1 MSDFCEVADE
11 LSFPE
16 GPVSLPDGSI
26 LVTEIAAG
34 QLTKINTSGDKVLVA
49 QLNGGPNGAAIGP
62 DGRVYVCNN
71 GGMKFFEKDGC
82 FLPRLS
88 TYESAN
94 GWIEA
99 IDLKTGLSDTI
110 YTECDG
116 NPLIGPNDLVFD
128 STGSFW
134 FTDHGHTRRRDKDRG
149 SVYYA
154 SIDGLNI
161 NEVISPLDGPNG
173 IGLSPDEKQLYVA
186 ETPTGRI
193 WAFNIET
200 PGKISRT
207 KGPVP
212 WEKGRLVASPSGY
225 HLFDSLAVDSDGN
238 ICVGSIPGAIDIF
251 SEAGDH
257 ISSITLPDTFPTNI
271 CFGGKDLKTAYVTLS
286 SSGRLIALDWPR
298 PGLPLHF

>member
-1 MSDFCEVADE
+1 MSSFRQIAHG

-16 GPVSLPDGSI
+16 GPVSLPDGSL
-26 LVTEIAAG
+26 LVVEIAAG
-34 QLTKINTSGDKVLVA
+34 RLTKIDLDGKKTVVTHLK
-49 QLNGGPNGAAIGP
+49 GGPNGAALGP
-62 DGRVYVCNN
+62 DGRVYICNN

-88 TYESAN
+88 TSETAH

-99 IDLKTGLSDTI
+99 VDLKTGQAKTI

-128 STGSFW
+128 SAGGFW

-154 SIDGLNI
+154 SSDGSKI
-161 NEVISPLDGPNG
+161 TEVISPLDGPNG
-173 IGLSPDEKQLYVA
+173 IGLAPDEKQLYVA

-193 WAFNIET
+193 WAFDIEA

-207 KGPVP
+207 IGPVA
-212 WEKGRLVASPSGY
+212 WEKGRLIASPSGY
-225 HLFDSLAVDSDGN
+225 HLFDSLAVDSAGN
-238 ICVGSIPGAIDIF
+238 ICVGSIPGAIDVF
-251 SEAGDH
+251 SPKGDH
-257 ISSITLPDTFPTNI
+257 ISSIPLPDTFPTNI
-271 CFGGKDLKTAYVTLS
+271 CFGGTDLKTAYVTLS
-286 SSGRLIALDWPR
+286 SSGCLIALDWPR
-298 PGLPLHF
+298 PGLRLHF